1 MKAEVEYDLLVTS
14 ATKKCSNGIDV
25 RYETLHRKPRCH
37 PNNMLLG
44 TVMHTLF
51 DIPNL
56 RLRNNL
62 PAEVQRVITNA
73 QPIKQLV

>member
-1 MKAEVEYDLLVTS
+1 
-14 ATKKCSNGIDV
+14 
-25 RYETLHRKPRCH
+25 
-37 PNNMLLG
+37 MLLG

-73 QPIKQLV
+73 QPIKQLI